1 VSDSPFQIFISY
13 ARDDDAVPPGV
24 LNATGFVT
32 FLHGQ
37 LEFAFKKRGP
47 RRPSVW
53 RDLIGI
59 EKADQFEQRIETEIT
74 KSSVLLIVLSHNWMS
89 RPFCRRELECFARR
103 WRSEGELGTRRRII
117 VVGKRHVDFE
127 HRPSL
132 LQGQEGFSFY
142 ALDDPDK
149 FGSVHEFFGPEG
161 PRDARYWKR
170 IEELADY
177 LMRFAGFDEARRPA
191 QAAAPA
197 PAWNGR
203 TIYVAKPATDM
214 RKAYDRLVKELEQ
227 REFRVVPDPAADIP
241 YHGGARDMIDAALEQ
256 SEVSIHLLG
265 EKHGPTP
272 EDAQPLV
279 DLQLAHAAARV
290 SAGATGDARLRRIVW
305 APANLDPELGLGD
318 SITGRDPLAVLGKF
332 SEHLPTDKVHGDGL
346 SKFVDF
352 LFQNL
357 ERTVPDSAPAPQPA
371 DANGDARYYVHYWP
385 KDRRFAV
392 SVAKAL
398 LHRNVVPILAAV
410 DGDEVER
417 NALHRQRL
425 QECDAIVLCWGAASE
440 TWAITSASELRS
452 WRDLGRSKKF
462 ACRGLVV
469 GPPPHEVKA
478 DIVELPPRSE
488 IDVILDLTAH
498 EQPTPEAL
506 GPLFATPG
514 P

>member
-24 LNATGFVT
+24 PNATGFVT

-37 LEFAFKKRGP
+37 LEYAFKKRGP
-47 RRPSVW
+47 RRPRVW
-53 RDLIGI
+53 RDLVGI
-59 EKADQFEQRIETEIT
+59 EKADQFEERIETEVA
-74 KSSVLLIVLSHNWMS
+74 KSSVLLVVLSHNWMS
-89 RPFCRRELECFARR
+89 RQFCRRELECFARR
-103 WRSEGELGTRRRII
+103 WRAEGELGTRRRVI
-117 VVGKRHVDFE
+117 VVGKRHVDTE

-132 LQGQEGFSFY
+132 LQGQEGFAFY

-170 IEELADY
+170 IDELADY
-177 LMRFAGFDEARRPA
+177 LVRFAGFEGARAPVPA
-191 QAAAPA
+191 ST
-197 PAWNGR
+197 WNGR
-203 TIYVAKPATDM
+203 TVYVAKPATDM
-214 RKAYDRLVKELEQ
+214 RKAYDRLVKELQQ
-227 REFRVVPDPAADIP
+227 REFRVVPEPAADIP
-241 YHGGARDMIDAALEQ
+241 YDGTADDVIDKALEQ
-256 SEVSIHLLG
+256 SEVAIHLLG
-265 EKHGPTP
+265 EKHGPIP
-272 EDAQPLV
+272 EDLTPLV
-279 DLQLAHAAARV
+279 DLQLARAARRIA
-290 SAGATGDARLRRIVW
+290 AGEARTEGAKHGLRRIIW
-305 APANLDPELGLGD
+305 APMHLDPELGFGE
-318 SITGRDPLAVLGKF
+318 SITGRDSLAVLGRF
-332 SEHLPTDKVHGDGL
+332 SEHLPTDKVYGDGL

-357 ERTVPDSAPAPQPA
+357 ELAAPAAVEALVPPA
-371 DANGDARYYVHYWP
+371 TDSRYYVYYWP

-398 LHRNVVPILAAV
+398 LHNKVVPVLAAV

-425 QECDAIVLCWGAASE
+425 RECDAIVLCWGAASE
-440 TWAITSASELRS
+440 TWAVTSASELKN
-452 WRDLGRSKKF
+452 WRDLGRTRKF

-478 DIVELPPRSE
+478 DIVELPPHSE
-488 IDVILDLTAH
+488 IDVILDLTGH

-506 GPLFATPG
+506 GPLFAAVSQ
-514 P
+514 

>member
-13 ARDDDAVPPGV
+13 ARDDDAVPPGIA
-24 LNATGFVT
+24 NAMGFVT

-47 RRPSVW
+47 QRPRVW

-59 EKADQFEQRIETEIT
+59 EKAAQFEERIETEIA
-74 KSSVLLIVLSHNWMS
+74 KSSVLLVVLSHNWMS
-89 RPFCRRELECFARR
+89 RPFCRRELESFAKR
-103 WRSEGELGTRRRII
+103 WRSEGELGTRRRVI
-117 VVGKRHVDFE
+117 VIGKRHVDTE

-132 LQGQEGFSFY
+132 LQGQEGFAFY
-142 ALDDPDK
+142 ALDDPGK

-161 PRDARYWKR
+161 PRDARYWAR
-170 IEELADY
+170 IDELADY
-177 LMRFAGFDEARRPA
+177 LVRFAGFDAPHPV
-191 QAAAPA
+191 AAPA
-197 PAWNGR
+197 LWNGR
-203 TIYVAKPATDM
+203 TVYVAKPATDM
-214 RKAYDRLVKELEQ
+214 RKAYDRLVKELQQ

-241 YHGGARDMIDAALEQ
+241 YDGTAHELIDQALAQ
-256 SEVSIHLLG
+256 SEVAIHLLG
-265 EKHGPTP
+265 EKHGPVP
-272 EDAQPLV
+272 EDSKPVV
-279 DLQLAHAAARV
+279 DLQLERAAARIGAAADGAE
-290 SAGATGDARLRRIVW
+290 AGLRRIVW
-305 APANLDPELGLGD
+305 APTHLDPELGFGD
-318 SITGRDPLAVLGKF
+318 GIVGRDPLAVLGKF
-332 SEHLPTDKVHGDGL
+332 SEQLPTDKIYGDGL

-357 ERTVPDSAPAPQPA
+357 ERTAPAEAPVEPPA
-371 DANGDARYYVHYWP
+371 QVPSDARYYVYYWP

-398 LHRNVVPILAAV
+398 AHNKVVPVLAAV

-440 TWAITSASELRS
+440 TWAVTSASELKS

-462 ACRGLVV
+462 TCRGLVV

-478 DIVELPPRSE
+478 DIVELPPHTE

-498 EQPTPEAL
+498 EQPPPEAL
-506 GPLFATPG
+506 GPLLAAPG
-514 P
+514 H